1 MCCSLE
7 FFSWTELCF
16 VIIPSLFRLFLLSPR
31 FFFLSVPDKNY
42 CCAKRHHL
50 LAVSAPTEADRR
62 VLLSSA
68 NAEKRPLSCQGPY
81 CVLKW
86 FLHLLPASSPIFETH
101 PFYCRTQLSGVSK
114 ISLTI
119 CTQRC
124 NQMCEHNF
132 SISKLWLLQHKLI
145 TLKLNE
151 RSLFCAP
158 IKYGFLW
165 IHL

>member
-1 MCCSLE
+1 MHWGRRQVTGHQHSLHYHIKLQRHVQFFSKHSQLFFQKIFFFFTTLFIFLSKGNKSVCCSLE

-42 CCAKRHHL
+42 CCAKRHL

-81 CVLKW
+81 CVLK
-86 FLHLLPASSPIFETH
+86 
-101 PFYCRTQLSGVSK
+101 
-114 ISLTI
+114 
-119 CTQRC
+119 
-124 NQMCEHNF
+124 
-132 SISKLWLLQHKLI
+132 
-145 TLKLNE
+145 
-151 RSLFCAP
+151 
-158 IKYGFLW
+158 
-165 IHL
+165 

>member
-1 MCCSLE
+1 MSSSFQNIHN
-7 FFSWTELCF
+7 FFSLKIFFLLHNSFYFSVKGQQKCVLLTRVFLVDWTLFCDYSESF
-16 VIIPSLFRLFLLSPR
+16 FRLFLLSPR

-42 CCAKRHHL
+42 CCAKRHL

-114 ISLTI
+114 ISSTV

-124 NQMCEHNF
+124 N
-132 SISKLWLLQHKLI
+132 
-145 TLKLNE
+145 
-151 RSLFCAP
+151 
-158 IKYGFLW
+158 
-165 IHL
+165 

>member
-1 MCCSLE
+1 MSSSFQNIHNFFFQKIFFFFTTLFIFLSKGNKSVCCSLE

-114 ISLTI
+114 IFSTI

-124 NQMCEHNF
+124 N
-132 SISKLWLLQHKLI
+132 
-145 TLKLNE
+145 
-151 RSLFCAP
+151 
-158 IKYGFLW
+158 
-165 IHL
+165 